1 MGKKKFKNAY
11 RESALKRAKEQFGF
25 ALELDER
32 YIKPRY
38 QRMTVLK
45 EEEEYEEALAD
56 AKKIE
61 EFEPG
66 FRGIGHTVRE
76 LEQLHKEKFD
86 KMKDE
91 VVGGLKQLGNMF
103 LGNFGMSMDN
113 F

>member
-1 MGKKKFKNAY
+1 MGKKRNTNAH
-11 RESALKRAKEQFGF
+11 REKALKRAKEQFGL
-25 ALELDER
+25 ALELDEQ

-61 EFEPG
+61 QYEPG

-76 LEQLHKEKFD
+76 LEQL
-86 KMKDE
+86 
-91 VVGGLKQLGNMF
+91 
-103 LGNFGMSMDN
+103 
-113 F
+113 